1 MKTMFFE
8 TSEQWESWLE
18 QNHDTETELWL
29 VYLKKHT
36 DVPGISYEES
46 VQSALC
52 WGWIDGLVKK
62 LDEDRYARKFTPR
75 KENSVWSESNKKR
88 VAALLKEGKI
98 KPVGLKKIEAAQQNG
113 NWAKINTPPEIDL
126 TIPQELKEEFEKHT
140 TAAEYFN
147 GLSKR
152 HQKEYL
158 LWIKTAKRPETR
170 TRRVKQSIELL
181 LEKKNLG
188 LK

>member
-1 MKTMFFE
+1 MYFE

-29 VYLKKHT
+29 VYFKKHT

-62 LDEDRYARKFTPR
+62 LDDDRYARKFTPR

-88 VAALLKEGKI
+88 VATLLNEGRI
-98 KPVGLKKIEAAQQNG
+98 KPMGLKKIEAAQQNG
-113 NWAKINTPPEIDL
+113 NWNKVISPPEIDL
-126 TIPQELKEEFEKHT
+126 SPPNELKEELAKHPK
-140 TAAEYFN
+140 AEAYFN
-147 GLSKR
+147 SLNKR
-152 HQKEYL
+152 HQKEYIV
-158 LWIKTAKRPETR
+158 WIKMAKRPETKE
-170 TRRVKQSIELL
+170 RRVKQSIQLL